1 MWRSLVDRVTT
12 GGISVDGTSMGW
24 DPRGWDPGGRG
35 LCGPRPP
42 WAEAWWTRSPWTR
55 WAPQHPGLFGEALKQ
70 SRSPW
75 TYWER
80 LLWVQLRVWDQTQP
94 RASSA
99 TSRERD
105 QHLRK
110 VIHPRPAFPF
120 VRAQLLGLST
130 LNCLAGALIAP
141 RAAGSLSSFPK
152 SSAKEVPSPESRLWS
167 SATPRMAKVGVALED
182 PWVPQILPGAIRTGP
197 SRTCW
202 SLGRFHLEEGN
213 LVGLRHRLL
222 DLLGSWLVSSTKP
235 AQGRAGHR
243 RGPCAAEGGDA
254 LGDPGDSG

>member
-1 MWRSLVDRVTT
+1 MDHDHHGLKP
-12 GGISVDGTSMGW
+12 GGSG
-24 DPRGWDPGGRG
+24 PRGPDLHRMGSSA
-35 LCGPRPP
+35 PRPL
-42 WAEAWWTRSPWTR
+42 RR
-55 WAPQHPGLFGEALKQ
+55 GPQQ

-75 TYWER
+75 AYWER
-80 LLWVQLRVWDQTQP
+80 LLWVQLQVWDQTQP

-167 SATPRMAKVGVALED
+167 SATPRMAKLGVALEE
-182 PWVPQILPGAIRTGP
+182 PWVPQILPGAVRCC
-197 SRTCW
+197 RTCW
-202 SLGRFHLEEGN
+202 SLDRFHLEEGN

-222 DLLGSWLVSSTKP
+222 DLLGFWLVSSTKP

-243 RGPCAAEGGDA
+243 RGPRAAEGGDA
-254 LGDPGDSG
+254 LGDPGDSGCHW